1 MAKTEPKLGDIRKDI
16 DALDEQ
22 LFELLQKRA
31 SLAGRAG
38 EIKRNQNDK
47 EFAKLDREAQV
58 RKRAIAARGV
68 LSEESMDAIY
78 REIISGCLALEQPQN
93 VCYLGPE
100 YTFTHEA
107 AQKHFGDT
115 AEYTPAAT
123 VSEAVSMTEKEVCN
137 FTVVPFENS
146 NGGTVG
152 ETFDVLAESDL
163 QICGE
168 ITLRIR
174 HNLLAKREVALKS
187 IDTIYAH
194 PQAFEQCRDWL
205 LNYTPQAKRVALA
218 SNSAAAAKT
227 AVEPWG
233 KVNPLPRQTLPPS
246 AGATSKPMTRDEALT
261 AGMPSF
267 EDLSPT
273 NRPTAAI
280 ASLSAAKHYKLEV
293 IKKDIEDSAFN
304 TTRFLMLGRTSP
316 RPSGDDKTSIIM
328 AAHHE
333 SGALYHL
340 LEPFKRLEINLSK
353 FESRPARGKLG
364 EYLFFVD
371 IDGHQEE
378 KKVAEALNEIYKR
391 ASFLKI
397 LGSYPKAVA

>member
-1 MAKTEPKLGDIRKDI
+1 MAKREPKLGDIRKDI

-78 REIISGCLALEQPQN
+78 REIISGCLALEEPQK

-107 AQKHFGDT
+107 AQKHFGD
-115 AEYTPAAT
+115 AAKYKSAAT
-123 VSEAVSMTEKEVCN
+123 IREAVSMTEKEVCN

-152 ETFDVLAESDL
+152 ETFDVLTETDL

-168 ITLRIR
+168 IILRIR
-174 HNLLAKREVALKS
+174 HNLLAKKELSPKIVK
-187 IDTIYAH
+187 TIYAH
-194 PQAFEQCRDWL
+194 PQAFEQCQEWL
-205 LNYTPQAKRVALA
+205 IHNAPEAKLVPLG
-218 SNSAAAAKT
+218 SNAAAAQT
-227 AVEPWG
+227 AVDRG
-233 KVNPLPRQTLPPS
+233 D
-246 AGATSKPMTRDEALT
+246 AGDEH
-261 AGMPSF
+261 P
-267 EDLSPT
+267 
-273 NRPTAAI
+273 AAI
-280 ASLSAAKHYKLEV
+280 ASMLAAEHYKLKAV
-293 IKKDIEDSAFN
+293 VKDIEDSPFN

-316 RPSGDDKTSIIM
+316 RPSGDDKTSFIM
-328 AAHHE
+328 AAHHK
-333 SGALYHL
+333 SGALYNL
-340 LEPFKRLEINLSK
+340 LEPFSRLKINMSK

-364 EYLFFVD
+364 DYLFFVD
-371 IDGHQEE
+371 IDGHQEDKNV
-378 KKVAEALNEIYKR
+378 KKALKEIDEH
-391 ASFLKI
+391 ASFLKVF
-397 LGSYPKAVA
+397 GSYPKAVL

>member
-1 MAKTEPKLGDIRKDI
+1 MAKTEPKLSDIRVKI
-16 DALDEQ
+16 DTLDDQ
-22 LFELLQKRA
+22 LFKLLQKRA
-31 SLAGRAG
+31 VLAGRAG

-123 VSEAVSMTEKEVCN
+123 IPEAVSMTEKESCN
-137 FTVVPFENS
+137 FTIVPFENS
-146 NGGTVG
+146 SGGTVG
-152 ETFDVLAESDL
+152 ETFDTLRDTNL

-168 ITLRIR
+168 VILRIR
-174 HNLLAKREVALKS
+174 HNLLAKRKIELKD
-187 IDTIYAH
+187 IETIYAH
-194 PQAFEQCRDWL
+194 PQTFAQCRDWL
-205 LNYTPQAKRVALA
+205 KNHATDAHLLGLA
-218 SNSAAAAKT
+218 SNSAAAHMA
-227 AVEPWG
+227 A
-233 KVNPLPRQTLPPS
+233 
-246 AGATSKPMTRDEALT
+246 TRDSDEKCV
-261 AGMPSF
+261 
-267 EDLSPT
+267 
-273 NRPTAAI
+273 AAI
-280 ASLSAAKHYKLEV
+280 ASVAAAKHYKLEV
-293 IKKDIEDSAFN
+293 IRKDIEDSAFN

-316 RPSGDDKTSIIM
+316 RPSGDDKTSLIM
-328 AAHHE
+328 AAHHK
-333 SGALYHL
+333 SGTLYHL
-340 LEPFKRLEINLSK
+340 LEPFSRLGINMSK

-371 IDGHQEE
+371 IDGHQED
-378 KKVAEALNEIYKR
+378 KKVVKALNEIYQC
-391 ASFLKI
+391 ASLLKV
-397 LGSYPKAVA
+397 LGSYPKAIA